1 MAEFEVGN
9 YTYKNKKL
17 SAMAQLDL
25 MLDLSP
31 LLVSIKDHF
40 GDSGING
47 RELIGP
53 IATAI
58 SSMPREKTHELIA
71 TCLGSCERQLPNG
84 KGWAKVWN
92 GPAHEAMYDD
102 IGLMEIGG
110 IVMAVLQDNFANFLP
125 GAN

>member
-9 YTYKNKKL
+9 YTYKNRKL

-40 GDSGING
+40 GNSGIKG
-47 RELIGP
+47 QELIGP

-58 SSMPREKTHELIA
+58 SSMPREKTRELIA

-84 KGWAKVWN
+84 KGWAKIWN
-92 GPAHEAMYDD
+92 GPSQEPMYDD
-102 IGLMEIGG
+102 IGLVEIGG
-110 IVMAVLQDNFANFLP
+110 IVMAVLQDNFATFLP